1 MYINGNYMHNFKARR
16 LELFRLF
23 KSQVKVHDG
32 TILALVPFIFLFA
45 CWTVLNE
52 YPYLP
57 WLKNRTGRTGE
68 RGDGYAKVG
77 I

>member
-45 CWTVLNE
+45 C
-52 YPYLP
+52 
-57 WLKNRTGRTGE
+57 
-68 RGDGYAKVG
+68 
-77 I
+77 